1 MVRLIAICDLCDKAF
16 QSSFEIKNSYEIY
29 TKNNK
34 ETCPYCGAL
43 SYIPDGIYNVKNEIV
58 DVFSID
64 GGKDL
69 YKLEKILK
77 NVKKNDSLKDI
88 ESRIDSETPQYRGI
102 MNTIRNFCDK
112 NKNVFA
118 AVVVV
123 SQLLF
128 SAYST
133 YAENKE
139 NNLDREMHK
148 KDEINKQ
155 QQLIIEEQRKI
166 IKDKS
171 EW

>member
-1 MVRLIAICDLCDKAF
+1 
-16 QSSFEIKNSYEIY
+16 
-29 TKNNK
+29 
-34 ETCPYCGAL
+34 
-43 SYIPDGIYNVKNEIV
+43 
-58 DVFSID
+58 
-64 GGKDL
+64 
-69 YKLEKILK
+69 
-77 NVKKNDSLKDI
+77 
-88 ESRIDSETPQYRGI
+88 

-118 AVVVV
+118 AVGIV

-155 QQLIIEEQRKI
+155 Q
-166 IKDKS
+166 
-171 EW
+171 

>member
-1 MVRLIAICDLCDKAF
+1 
-16 QSSFEIKNSYEIY
+16 
-29 TKNNK
+29 
-34 ETCPYCGAL
+34 
-43 SYIPDGIYNVKNEIV
+43 
-58 DVFSID
+58 
-64 GGKDL
+64 
-69 YKLEKILK
+69 
-77 NVKKNDSLKDI
+77 
-88 ESRIDSETPQYRGI
+88 

-118 AVVVV
+118 AVGIV

-171 EW
+171 E